1 MNSISNGRLREESLD
16 TMFKVF
22 LEMSKAT
29 SNYKHLSEIPVFTN
43 ATPEHWCAPPS
54 VLEGLS
60 LPDTLLRDLTVP
72 KDNGVFESCS
82 SYTLDTKT
90 LLEAL
95 NDYVDERTDILQK
108 DGVLQT
114 IKTHHLIPVT
124 GIEER
129 KKQIARVTEAVTFIR
144 NKTTK
149 CNTGWQFSTDQY
161 PRTLVTEY
169 SLVCEKEWLARIS
182 YTLFWVGS
190 IFGNL
195 LFGWM
200 SDRYGRRTTIL
211 LMICL
216 EVPLAIATAFPDSYT
231 TYIFLRIIGGLFFP
245 ALYQQPFILALEL
258 MPPSRR
264 PNVGIVVGMLFAG
277 GISLLAVI
285 AYVVRDWFHLTL
297 ATSVPFVL
305 CFGYYWLI
313 PESPRW
319 LVGKGRIIEAE
330 EVLRTLAKKNG
341 INLSEGFLFNIHRK
355 LVNEDIGE
363 ESTNTIAINKNK
375 VEIPE
380 IVENKNVNCK
390 INNMLI
396 FNPDVTIV
404 SKNKMINNRN
414 AITKDSKEINI
425 AEESTDLLEELQS
438 LNLQPKTKT
447 ETTTQNTTRIFI
459 KNGIDE
465 AENKIMND
473 PSNENYEASLLD
485 IFRYP
490 NIRKKF
496 LLSTFDWLSLGVI
509 YNSLSYNTSNLGVN
523 DHLAFF
529 IGGVVEIPSYIV
541 GWHCMERYGRRWVLC
556 IFMCIGGLAC
566 LSCALVPDDMP
577 WVIVALALSGRLF
590 VAAAFAVF
598 YVMIGELLPTVLRA
612 QAIGLASFITGL
624 GLLACPYIVH
634 LAIYDRT
641 LPLFLMGLLSISA
654 GVIPLFLP
662 ETLNQ
667 PLPQTLK
674 DGEVFGRNTK
684 IFTCATASR

>member
-1 MNSISNGRLREESLD
+1 MTSWTKELD
-16 TMFKVF
+16 EAAV
-22 LEMSKAT
+22 LAT
-29 SNYKHLSEIPVFTN
+29 SKGTWHIFLFYLLCSLAAIPTSFLVFSQVFTN
-43 ATPEHWCAPPS
+43 ATPEHWCSPPR
-54 VLEGLS
+54 VLQNLS
-60 LPDTLLRDLTVP
+60 LPDRLLKELTVP
-72 KDNGVFESCS
+72 KHNGVYEWCS
-82 SYTLDTKT
+82 SYTFDEIT
-90 LLEAL
+90 LFEML
-95 NDYVDERTDILQK
+95 NDYVDERSEIINK
-108 DGVLQT
+108 DGDHQM
-114 IKTHHLIPVT
+114 IKTKYLMQAV

-129 KKQIARVTEAVTFIR
+129 EKQIARVIEAVTLIR
-144 NKTTK
+144 NMSTK
-149 CNTGWQFSTDQY
+149 CTTGWQFTTEEY

-169 SLVCEKEWLARIS
+169 SLVCENEWLARIS

-200 SDRYGRRTTIL
+200 SDRYGRRPTIL

-216 EVPLAIATAFPDSYT
+216 EVPLAIATAFPNSYT
-231 TYIFLRIIGGLFFP
+231 TYIALRIIGGLFFP

-264 PNVGIVVGMLFAG
+264 PNVGIVVGMFFAG

-285 AYVVRDWFHLTL
+285 AYAVRDWFHLTL
-297 ATSVPFVL
+297 ATSVPFIM

-319 LVGKGRIIEAE
+319 LVGKGRIIEAD
-330 EVLRTLAKKNG
+330 EVLRKLAKKNG
-341 INLSEGFLFNIHRK
+341 INLAEGFLLNIHRN
-355 LVNEDIGE
+355 LVNEDFE
-363 ESTNTIAINKNK
+363 EERANVIPTNINK
-375 VEIPE
+375 VEITE
-380 IVENKNVNCK
+380 SVDNKNVNCR

-396 FNPDVTIV
+396 FKPDVKIL
-404 SKNKMINNRN
+404 SRNNSN
-414 AITKDSKEINI
+414 A
-425 AEESTDLLEELQS
+425 AEESIDLLDELQS
-438 LNLQPKTKT
+438 LNSQPKTKT
-447 ETTTQNTTRIFI
+447 ENTSKKITRIFI
-459 KNGIDE
+459 KNGTDDE
-465 AENKIMND
+465 DSEIMD
-473 PSNENYEASLLD
+473 DISNENYEASLLD

-556 IFMCIGGLAC
+556 IFMSIGGLAC
-566 LSCALVPDDMP
+566 LSCTLVPEDMP
-577 WVIVALALSGRLF
+577 WVTVALALSGRLF

-634 LAIYDRT
+634 LAVYGRT
-641 LPLFLMGLLSISA
+641 LPLFLMGLLSIIA

-674 DGEVFGRNTK
+674 DGETFGRNTK
-684 IFTCATASR
+684 IFSCAKITT